1 MKAFP
6 NLLRLDLRH
15 YTHAAPEA
23 FQSAYKQLTALAR
36 LTSLKL
42 YLEERFHHPTLIQ
55 VSHE

>member
-15 YTHAAPEA
+15 YTHAAPEE
-23 FQSAYKQLTALAR
+23 FQSGYKQLTALTR
-36 LTSLKL
+36 LTCLKL
-42 YLEERFHHPTLIQ
+42 HLEDRFHHPTLIQ